1 MPSSPPPG
9 FGDVLRAAERAYTG
23 LPITLED
30 PTPEDEKSD
39 VRRFTYSG
47 PEWAIRGQVRDEAS
61 GPRLLSLEIRAAE
74 PDGAVS
80 ASLVRNVPVGQITA
94 SLRILLTLDR
104 ARRDGVSYN
113 FPSGPPPGYKYTPL
127 VDDPPKQPRRGGKP
141 AVTEDRLRA
150 VAEAYLAE
158 TAPGKPAHPL
168 GRLAEQFGSP
178 QETVRTWISR
188 ARREGWLAP
197 GVKGRAGGEPGPKL
211 LSAQLEDIKRENPG
225 LISHSQVDAEGNV
238 TDESGLE

>member
-1 MPSSPPPG
+1 M
-9 FGDVLRAAERAYTG
+9 
-23 LPITLED
+23 
-30 PTPEDEKSD
+30 
-39 VRRFTYSG
+39 
-47 PEWAIRGQVRDEAS
+47 
-61 GPRLLSLEIRAAE
+61 SLEIRAAE